1 MEIAQSDKV
10 SPNLPLDNKNSS
22 QKEGNSNSNTRTKLF
37 QLTRNKRH
45 FVPGTALDLNAPNK
59 AVG

>member
-45 FVPGTALDLNAPNK
+45 FVPRTALDLNAPNK